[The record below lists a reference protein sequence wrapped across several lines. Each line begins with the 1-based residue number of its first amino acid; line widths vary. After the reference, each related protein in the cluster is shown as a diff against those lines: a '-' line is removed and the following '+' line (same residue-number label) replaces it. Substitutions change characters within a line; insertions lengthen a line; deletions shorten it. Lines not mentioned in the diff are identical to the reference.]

1 MSATRGS
8 KNQPLKQI
16 GVLEGSSEN
25 ATTTSAKFELG
36 AHVSSRLC
44 HLPSPCI
51 STRPARLS
59 ILSLA
64 CKSFSSLAMP
74 IDLNKLPHTRGESL
88 PDLNEEPAHEEEQ
101 EDQVH
106 LHVHIQDVQ
115 PLPDLNQEPEQDE
128 EDPVYLEVHLQ
139 GQPLPDLQVYLQGQP
154 LPDLNEHTYDQEE
167 IDQLPEGQS

>member
-1 MSATRGS
+1 MFLPACAATS
-8 KNQPLKQI
+8 
-16 GVLEGSSEN
+16 
-25 ATTTSAKFELG
+25 
-36 AHVSSRLC
+36 
-44 HLPSPCI
+44 HLPCI
-51 STRPARLS
+51 SARPTRLS
-59 ILSLA
+59 IHPLAA
-64 CKSFSSLAMP
+64 CKSFSSPAMP
-74 IDLNKLPHTRGESL
+74 IDLNKLPHIREESI
-88 PDLNEEPAHEEEQ
+88 PNLNEEPAHEEEQKDQVHLQVHIQGDQPIPNLHEEPTHEEEQ

-154 LPDLNEHTYDQEE
+154 LPDLNEHTYNQEE